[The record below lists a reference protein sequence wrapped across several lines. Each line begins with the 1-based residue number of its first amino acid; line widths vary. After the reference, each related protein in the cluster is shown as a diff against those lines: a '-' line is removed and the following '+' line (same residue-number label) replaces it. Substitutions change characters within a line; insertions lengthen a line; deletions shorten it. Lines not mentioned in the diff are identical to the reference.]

1 MKRPP
6 WSKLAPVALHLQATV
21 EASMTPDAAIL
32 SREYADLLRANGCS
46 ERTIDNYLYSLKGF
60 THFLGDRS
68 LTSASADDIVAYQV
82 AIAAGGKS
90 DSSVRVAT
98 YALRG
103 FFRQVLDRTDWNYA
117 RLPRPRRPKRLPEVP
132 SEEEVEA
139 ILDAA
144 PSPKS
149 RAAFMLCYGSGLRT
163 DEVVHLEPRHVDSQR
178 MVIRVERGK
187 GKKDRQV
194 ILPERLLEELRAC
207 WKRYRP
213 TKYLLEGKHPGQP
226 IAATSIQRA
235 FRAACRKAGITKPLT
250 PRSLRHAFATHLVE
264 RGTNLRAVQALLG
277 HQSLNTTA
285 VYTHLAKTWIHQVKS
300 PLDTLKDKTPK
311 T

>member
-1 MKRPP
+1 MT
-6 WSKLAPVALHLQATV
+6 SDATNLARQ
-21 EASMTPDAAIL
+21 
-32 SREYADLLRANGCS
+32 YADLLRANGCS
-46 ERTIDNYLYSLKGF
+46 ERTIDNYLYSLNGF
-60 THFLGDRS
+60 VKFLGERP
-68 LTSASADDIVAYQV
+68 LTGASAEDIVAYQV
-82 AIAAGGKS
+82 QIAARGKS

-103 FFRQVLDRTDWNYA
+103 FFRQVLERTDWNYA
-117 RLPRPRRPKRLPEVP
+117 KLPRPRRPKRLPEVL
-132 SEEEVEA
+132 SAEEVEA

-144 PSPKS
+144 PSPKY

-194 ILPERLLEELRAC
+194 MLCARLLDELRAC

-213 TKYLLEGKHPGQP
+213 VHFLIEGKHPGQP

-235 FRAACRKAGITKPLT
+235 FRTACRKTGIGKPVT

-264 RGTNLRAVQALLG
+264 RGTNLRVVQALLG

-285 VYTHLAKTWIHQVKS
+285 VYTHLARTWLAEVNS
-300 PLDTLKDKTPK
+300 PLDSLEDKTRTPK
-311 T
+311 A

>member
-1 MKRPP
+1 
-6 WSKLAPVALHLQATV
+6 
-21 EASMTPDAAIL
+21 MTPDATML
-32 SREYADLLRANGCS
+32 SRQYADLLRASNCS
-46 ERTIDNYLYSLKGF
+46 ERTIENYVYALRGF
-60 THFLGDRS
+60 TRFLGARS
-68 LTSASADDIVAYQV
+68 LGEARADDILAYQV
-82 AIAAGGKS
+82 AIAACGKS

-103 FFRQVLDRTDWNYA
+103 FFRQVLERTDWNYA
-117 RLPRPRRPKRLPEVP
+117 RLPRPRRPQRLPEIL
-132 SEEEVEA
+132 SAEEVEA
-139 ILDAA
+139 ILEAA
-144 PSPKS
+144 PSPKY

-194 ILPERLLEELRAC
+194 LLCKPLLEELRAC

-213 TKYLLEGKHPGQP
+213 VQYLLEGKRPGQP

-235 FRAACRKAGITKPLT
+235 FRAACLKAGITKPVT

-264 RGTNLRAVQALLG
+264 RGTNLRVVQALLG

-285 VYTHLAKTWIHQVKS
+285 VYTHLAKSWLAEVKS
-300 PLDTLKDKTPK
+300 PLDSLKDKTPN

>member
-1 MKRPP
+1 
-6 WSKLAPVALHLQATV
+6 
-21 EASMTPDAAIL
+21 MTPDATVLA
-32 SREYADLLRANGCS
+32 RQYTDLLRANGCS
-46 ERTIDNYLYSLKGF
+46 ERTIDNYLYALKGF
-60 THFLGDRS
+60 TQFLDQRP

-82 AIAAGGKS
+82 QIAACGKS

-103 FFRQVLDRTDWNYA
+103 FFRQVLERTDWNSRSCRVRA
-117 RLPRPRRPKRLPEVP
+117 APKRLPEVL
-132 SEEEVEA
+132 SAEEVEA
-139 ILDAA
+139 IFDAA
-144 PSPKS
+144 PSPKY

-194 ILPERLLEELRAC
+194 MLCERLLEELRAC

-213 TKYLLEGKHPGQP
+213 AQYLLEGKHPGQP

-235 FRAACRKAGITKPLT
+235 FRAACRKTGIRKPVT

-264 RGTNLRAVQALLG
+264 RGTNLRVVQALLG

-285 VYTHLAKTWIHQVKS
+285 VYAHLARTWLNEVKS
-300 PLDTLKDKTPK
+300 PLDCLKDKTPK
-311 T
+311 S

>member
-1 MKRPP
+1 
-6 WSKLAPVALHLQATV
+6 
-21 EASMTPDAAIL
+21 MTPDAMNL
-32 SREYADLLRANGCS
+32 SRQYADLLRANGCS
-46 ERTIDNYLYSLKGF
+46 ERTIDNYLYSLNGF
-60 THFLGDRS
+60 VKFLGERP
-68 LTSASADDIVAYQV
+68 LTGASAEDIVAYQV
-82 AIAAGGKS
+82 QIAARGKS

-103 FFRQVLDRTDWNYA
+103 FFRQVLERTDWNYA
-117 RLPRPRRPKRLPEVP
+117 KLPRPRRPKRLPEVL
-132 SEEEVEA
+132 SAEEVVA

-144 PSPKS
+144 PSPKY

-178 MVIRVERGK
+178 MLIRVEQGK

-194 ILPERLLEELRAC
+194 MLCDRLLEELRAC

-213 TKYLLEGKHPGQP
+213 VRFLIEGKRPGQP

-235 FRAACRKAGITKPLT
+235 FRTACRKTGIGKPVT

-264 RGTNLRAVQALLG
+264 RGTNLRVVQTLLG

-285 VYTHLAKTWIHQVKS
+285 VYTHLARTWLAEVNS
-300 PLDTLKDKTPK
+300 PLDRLEDKTQTHK

>member
-1 MKRPP
+1 
-6 WSKLAPVALHLQATV
+6 
-21 EASMTPDAAIL
+21 MTPDATLL
-32 SREYADLLRANGCS
+32 SRQYADLLRASNCS
-46 ERTIDNYLYSLKGF
+46 ERTIENYLYALRGF
-60 THFLGDRS
+60 TRFLGERPLS
-68 LTSASADDIVAYQV
+68 EASADDIVAYQV
-82 AIAAGGKS
+82 AIAACGKS

-103 FFRQVLDRTDWNYA
+103 FFRQVLERTDWNYA
-117 RLPRPRRPKRLPEVP
+117 KLPRPRRPQRLPEIL
-132 SEEEVEA
+132 SAEEVAA
-139 ILDAA
+139 ILEAA
-144 PSPKS
+144 PSPKY

-187 GKKDRQV
+187 GQKDRQV
-194 ILPERLLEELRAC
+194 LLCEPLLEELRAC

-213 TKYLLEGKHPGQP
+213 VQYLLEGKRPGQP

-235 FRAACRKAGITKPLT
+235 FRAACLKAGISKPVT

-264 RGTNLRAVQALLG
+264 RGTNLRVVQALLG

-285 VYTHLAKTWIHQVKS
+285 VYTHLAKSWLAEVKS
-300 PLDTLKDKTPK
+300 PLASLKDKTQN

>member
-1 MKRPP
+1 MD
-6 WSKLAPVALHLQATV
+6 LQATL
-21 EASMTPDAAIL
+21 EASMTPDAANL
-32 SREYADLLRANGCS
+32 SRQYADLLRANGRS
-46 ERTIDNYLYSLKGF
+46 ERTIDNYLYSLNGF
-60 THFLGDRS
+60 VKFLAERP
-68 LTSASADDIVAYQV
+68 LTGASAEDIVAYQV
-82 AIAAGGKS
+82 QIAAGGKS

-103 FFRQVLDRTDWNYA
+103 FFRQVLERTDWNYA
-117 RLPRPRRPKRLPEVP
+117 KLPRPRRPKRLPEVL
-132 SEEEVEA
+132 SAEEVEA

-144 PSPKS
+144 PSPKY

-163 DEVVHLEPRHVDSQR
+163 AEVVHLEPRHIDSQR
-178 MVIRVERGK
+178 MLIRVEQGK

-194 ILPERLLEELRAC
+194 MLCDRLLEELRAC

-213 TKYLLEGKHPGQP
+213 VRFLIEGKRPGHP

-235 FRAACRKAGITKPLT
+235 FRAACRKTGIAKPVT

-264 RGTNLRAVQALLG
+264 RGTNLRVVQTLLG

-285 VYTHLAKTWIHQVKS
+285 IYTHLARTWLAGVSS
-300 PLDTLKDKTPK
+300 PLDSLKDKPK
-311 T
+311 APKA